1 MTDSKGAPVR
11 GLNTGERDGDD
22 APAIAKRLTME
33 VYRMLDSDGV
43 YSCDRLSA
51 FRDVLNGNSRVL
63 FRCFQRP
70 SNRIRRVLTW
80 GYSVCGT
87 PGTKNNFG

>member
-11 GLNTGERDGDD
+11 GLNTGGDD

-43 YSCDRLSA
+43 
-51 FRDVLNGNSRVL
+51 
-63 FRCFQRP
+63 
-70 SNRIRRVLTW
+70 
-80 GYSVCGT
+80 
-87 PGTKNNFG
+87 

>member
-43 YSCDRLSA
+43 
-51 FRDVLNGNSRVL
+51 
-63 FRCFQRP
+63 
-70 SNRIRRVLTW
+70 
-80 GYSVCGT
+80 
-87 PGTKNNFG
+87 